1 MNENRCKGV
10 QIIPENKI
18 VLHYIVSL
26 HFHVHNRTKGIME
39 YELSSVSSPVSL
51 ELPSM
56 PVSYR
61 LLINQECR
69 LKDAFWNFQKEVRR
83 QQCLGI

>member
-1 MNENRCKGV
+1 MMKEDRYKGV

-39 YELSSVSSPVSL
+39 YELDDYHL
-51 ELPSM
+51 
-56 PVSYR
+56 
-61 LLINQECR
+61 
-69 LKDAFWNFQKEVRR
+69 
-83 QQCLGI
+83 